1 MVAYMTLTHDV
12 VVQVHLAAPGAVS
25 KLTCR
30 WLWDKSQQN
39 PLERARNA
47 KYRGVS
53 IIVKDICEYK
63 IASSMYQ
70 R

>member
-1 MVAYMTLTHDV
+1 MVAYVTLTHGV

-47 KYRGVS
+47 KYRGGS
-53 IIVKDICEYK
+53 FIIIRCAEKLIKKYVH
-63 IASSMYQ
+63 Q